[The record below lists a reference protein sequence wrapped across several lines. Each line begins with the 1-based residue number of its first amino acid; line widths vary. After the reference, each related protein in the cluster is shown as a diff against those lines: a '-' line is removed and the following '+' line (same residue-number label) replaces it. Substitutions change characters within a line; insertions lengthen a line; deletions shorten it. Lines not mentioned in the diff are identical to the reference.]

1 MLILIGLGHP
11 QGLAPEDAK
20 GESGVI
26 PDRRGTVSTAVKR
39 AAAFTATVLAT
50 VAVPVLAGPGTAAA
64 APASSGYVRLAHLS
78 PDTPAVDVY
87 LNSQSGAVQA
97 QVFRGVGYGVLSAY
111 QSLPVGGYTVAMRP
125 SGAPASEPAVLTT
138 QVSVAAGRAYTVAG
152 VGRYA
157 DLGLRVLRDDI
168 SLPAQNQAKVR
179 IVQAS
184 VRAPV
189 LDVSVLGGPSI
200 AEDVAFAT
208 TTAYHLVQPGPWRL
222 QVQTASG
229 SARTQLNVQLGEGSV
244 YSLLILDAAGG
255 GLEARLTTDA
265 SRRGGVPVGGVD
277 TGAGGGRT
285 SPWLLPAG
293 LLLLAAVTVGSGV
306 VMYRRRTSRVL

>member
-1 MLILIGLGHP
+1 
-11 QGLAPEDAK
+11 
-20 GESGVI
+20 
-26 PDRRGTVSTAVKR
+26 VSTAVQR

-50 VAVPVLAGPGTAAA
+50 VAVPVLAGPAAAVA
-64 APASSGYVRLAHLS
+64 APATSGYVRLAHLS
-78 PDTPAVDVY
+78 PDTPEVDVY
-87 LNSQSGAVQA
+87 LNSQSGSIPE
-97 QVFRGVGYGVLSAY
+97 QVFRGVGYGVLSDY
-111 QSLPVGGYTVAMRP
+111 QALPVGGYTVAMRP

-138 QVSVAAGRAYTVAG
+138 QVSVAAGQAYTVAG

-157 DLGLRVLRDDI
+157 DLGLRVLTDDLG
-168 SLPAQNQAKVR
+168 LPDANQAKVR

-189 LDVSVLGGPSI
+189 LDVSVLNGPSI

-208 TTAYHLVQPGPWRL
+208 TTPYHLVAPGPWQL

-229 SARTQLNVQLGEGSV
+229 GASTRLDVVLGEGNV

-277 TGAGGGRT
+277 TGAGGGRA
-285 SPWLLPAG
+285 SSWLIPTGA
-293 LLLLAAVTVGSGV
+293 LLVAAAATIGYGV
-306 VMYRRRTSRVL
+306 VVYRRRTSRVL